1 MPVTGEQIR
10 ESLRAAPFK
19 PFRLHLVDQRVFEVR
34 HPDFALVSPNRRLVL
49 VFPLDNPEVC
59 RMIDVGLIVSLEPI
73 DDQPMSS
80 QAA

>member
-1 MPVTGEQIR
+1 MSVTGEQIR
-10 ESLRAAPFK
+10 ESLRANPFK
-19 PFRLHLVDQRVFEVR
+19 PFRLHLVDQRVFEIR

-59 RMIDVGLIVSLEPI
+59 RMIDVALIVSLEPI
-73 DDQPMSS
+73 DEQPSAS

>member
-1 MPVTGEQIR
+1 MTVTGEQIR

-59 RMIDVGLIVSLEPI
+59 RMIDVSLIVSLEPI